1 MSDAAAAWLAVLD
14 RIALARGRVFNLG
27 GGPANAV
34 SLRELID
41 HVAELT
47 GREVTYS
54 FADWRPGDQPWYVT
68 DTRALSTALGWA
80 PQVSVA
86 EGLRSLHD
94 WLDSRFGATHDS
106 REALA

>member
-1 MSDAAAAWLAVLD
+1 M
-14 RIALARGRVFNLG
+14 FNLG

-34 SLRELID
+34 SLRELIGHIAD
-41 HVAELT
+41 LT
-47 GREVTYS
+47 GRKVTCR

-80 PQVSVA
+80 PQVSLA
-86 EGLRSLHD
+86 EGLRSLHA
-94 WLDSRFGATHDS
+94 WLDRRFGATHGS